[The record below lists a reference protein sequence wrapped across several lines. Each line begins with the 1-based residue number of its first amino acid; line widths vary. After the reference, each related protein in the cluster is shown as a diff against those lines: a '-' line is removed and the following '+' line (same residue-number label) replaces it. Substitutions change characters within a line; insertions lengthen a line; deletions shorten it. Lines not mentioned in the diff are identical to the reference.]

1 MASVLYPGSF
11 DPIHNGH
18 LEIIETAAR
27 LFDRVQV
34 AAMRNPQKGEPLFSM
49 DERRAMIE
57 ESVAHLDNVE
67 VTMFSSLVVDLAS
80 ERGADFI
87 VKGLRAVSDFESELQ
102 MAQMNHKIS
111 GVDTLFIPS
120 ASGNSFLAS
129 KLIREITRFGG
140 DVSNMVPPPVAKRLE
155 EKYPHD

>member
-1 MASVLYPGSF
+1 MTRVLYPGSF

-18 LEIIETAAR
+18 LEIIETASR
-27 LFDRVQV
+27 LFDEVVV
-34 AAMRNPQKGEPLFSM
+34 AAMRNPQKGEPLFPL
-49 DERRAMIE
+49 DERQAMLE
-57 ESVAHLDNVE
+57 ESVAHLDNAR
-67 VTMFSSLVVDLAS
+67 VTMFSNLVVDLAR
-80 ERGADFI
+80 EMEADFI

-129 KLIREITRFGG
+129 RLIREISRFGG
-140 DVSNMVPPPVAKRLE
+140 DVSAMVPAPVAKRLQDR
-155 EKYPHD
+155 HAR

>member
-1 MASVLYPGSF
+1 VALVLYPGSF

-18 LEIIETAAR
+18 LEIIETASR
-27 LFDRVQV
+27 LFDRVHV

-49 DERRAMIE
+49 EERRAMIE

-67 VTMFSSLVVDLAS
+67 VTMFSSLVVDLAR

-129 KLIREITRFGG
+129 KLLREITRFGG
-140 DVSNMVPPPVAKRLE
+140 DVSAMVPEAVAKRLQ
-155 EKYPHD
+155 EKYPS

>member
-1 MASVLYPGSF
+1 VASVLYPGSF

-18 LEIIETAAR
+18 LEIIETASR
-27 LFDRVQV
+27 LFDRVHV

-49 DERRAMIE
+49 EERRAMIE

-67 VTMFSSLVVDLAS
+67 VTMFSSLVVDLAR
-80 ERGADFI
+80 ERGTDFI